1 MMNNIN
7 TIEEYEDQF
16 LAPYALKNKENEGR
30 IHKEDDDPYRT
41 NFQRDRDRIIHS
53 KAFRRLGYKTQVF
66 VNTEGDN
73 YRTRI
78 THSLEVSQL
87 SRSIA
92 NVLKLNKD
100 FSETIALAHDL
111 GHTPF
116 GHAGQD
122 VLHNLMKHHGG
133 FEHNKQS
140 LRIVTLLEERYPYW
154 KGLNL
159 TKATLK
165 ALMKYGEVYED
176 DIHLKELSNQ
186 KKEQFPPLECV
197 LVDQCDRIAY
207 IHHDIEDGIDSGF
220 LELEQILELTYWKE
234 LNKKLEKE
242 YKEYFIRARIP
253 HKVRMLIRY
262 SLNLFIKDFIENSLK
277 NLNQLHL
284 LSIKDV
290 YNLSMEINPIKN
302 SSEFQ
307 EITFETYQFLR
318 ENLYNHPEV
327 LTMSRRGERII
338 TFLFNE
344 YINYPEMMP
353 MHIQE
358 RIKEYGLHRT
368 VSDYISGMTDRYALK
383 KYKELTEG

>member
-1 MMNNIN
+1 M
-7 TIEEYEDQF
+7 TSIEEFEDQF
-16 LAPYALKNKENEGR
+16 LAPYAIKNKDYEGR
-30 IHKEDDDPYRT
+30 FYEEENDPYRT

-73 YRTRI
+73 YRTRL

-92 NVLKLNKD
+92 NILKLNKD

-111 GHTPF
+111 GHPPF

-122 VLHNLMKHHGG
+122 VLHNLMQHHGG

-140 LRIVTLLEERYPYW
+140 LRIVTLLEERYPFW

-165 ALMKYGEVYED
+165 ALMKYGEIYED
-176 DIHLKELSNQ
+176 DVHLFELRNQ

-207 IHHDIEDGIDSGF
+207 IHHDIEDGIDSRY
-220 LELEQILELTYWKE
+220 LELDQLLELDYWKD
-234 LNKKLEKE
+234 LYFRLEKE
-242 YKEYFIRARIP
+242 YKDYFKNARLP
-253 HKVRMLIRY
+253 HKVRMILRY

-277 NLNQLHL
+277 NLNKLNLH
-284 LSIKDV
+284 SIEDV
-290 YNLSMEINPIKN
+290 YKLNKELNPLKN
-302 SSEFQ
+302 SEEFY
-307 EITFETYQFLR
+307 EITLITYQFLK
-318 ENLYNHPEV
+318 ENLYNHPDV
-327 LTMSRRGERII
+327 LTMARRGEKII

-344 YINYPEMMP
+344 YIHYPEMMP
-353 MHIQE
+353 KHIYQ
-358 RIKEYGLHRT
+358 RITEFGLHRT
-368 VSDYISGMTDRYALK
+368 VADYISGMTDRYALK
-383 KYKELTEG
+383 KYKELMDF

>member
-1 MMNNIN
+1 MLS
-7 TIEEYEDQF
+7 IEDYEDQF

-30 IHKEDDDPYRT
+30 IYSEEEDPYRT

-73 YRTRI
+73 YRTRL

-92 NVLKLNKD
+92 SVLRLNKD

-122 VLHNLMKHHGG
+122 ILHKLMQHHGG

-165 ALMKYGEVYED
+165 SLMKYGEIYED
-176 DIHLKELSNQ
+176 DLHLYELSKQ
-186 KKEQFPPLECV
+186 KKEEFPPLECV

-207 IHHDIEDGIDSGF
+207 IHHDIEDGIDSGYIELDQV
-220 LELEQILELTYWKE
+220 LELEYWKN
-234 LNKKLEKE
+234 LYKKAEQEWKDHFS
-242 YKEYFIRARIP
+242 KARTP
-253 HKVRMLIRY
+253 HKIRMLIRI
-262 SLNLFIKDFIENSLK
+262 SLNLFIKDFIENSKKNLEQLELSSIQDVYKLNKETNPLK
-277 NLNQLHL
+277 N
-284 LSIKDV
+284 
-290 YNLSMEINPIKN
+290 SM
-302 SSEFQ
+302 EFQ
-307 EITFETYQFLR
+307 EITFVVYEFLKQ
-318 ENLYNHPEV
+318 NLYQHPEV
-327 LTMSRRGERII
+327 LAMSRRGERII
-338 TFLFNE
+338 QFLFEE
-344 YINYPEMMP
+344 YRTYPEMMP
-353 MHIQE
+353 KHIQE
-358 RIKEYGLHRT
+358 RIKDYGLHRT
-368 VSDYISGMTDRYALK
+368 VADYISGMTDRYAYK
-383 KYKELTEG
+383 KYKQLLDI

>member
-1 MMNNIN
+1 MLS
-7 TIEEYEDQF
+7 IEDYEDQF

-30 IHKEDDDPYRT
+30 IYSEEEDPYRT

-73 YRTRI
+73 YRTRL

-92 NVLKLNKD
+92 SVLRLNKD

-116 GHAGQD
+116 GHAGED
-122 VLHNLMKHHGG
+122 ILHNLMQHHGG

-165 ALMKYGEVYED
+165 SLMKYGEIYED
-176 DIHLKELSNQ
+176 DLHLYELSKQ
-186 KKEQFPPLECV
+186 KKEEFPPLECV

-207 IHHDIEDGIDSGF
+207 IHHDIEDGIDSGYIELDQV
-220 LELEQILELTYWKE
+220 LELEYWKN
-234 LNKKLEKE
+234 LYKKAEQEWKDHFS
-242 YKEYFIRARIP
+242 KARTP
-253 HKVRMLIRY
+253 HKIRMLIRI
-262 SLNLFIKDFIENSLK
+262 SLNLFIKDFIENS
-277 NLNQLHL
+277 
-284 LSIKDV
+284 
-290 YNLSMEINPIKN
+290 
-302 SSEFQ
+302 
-307 EITFETYQFLR
+307 
-318 ENLYNHPEV
+318 
-327 LTMSRRGERII
+327 
-338 TFLFNE
+338 
-344 YINYPEMMP
+344 
-353 MHIQE
+353 
-358 RIKEYGLHRT
+358 
-368 VSDYISGMTDRYALK
+368 K
-383 KYKELTEG
+383 KI